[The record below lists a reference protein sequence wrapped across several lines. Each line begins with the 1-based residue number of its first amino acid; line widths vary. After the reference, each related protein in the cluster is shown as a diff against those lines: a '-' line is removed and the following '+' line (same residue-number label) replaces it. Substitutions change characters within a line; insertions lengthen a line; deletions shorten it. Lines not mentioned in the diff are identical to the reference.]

1 LPSQYQFSHVTHF
14 YKYPKHNETAMKEF
28 LKFTALLLILISC
41 QSKEAAMEKGFIHTV
56 NGKIDIGELGFSLTH
71 EHVMSAFGAEPK
83 LVSEYDKTALFDQVL
98 PYVKKVKGLG
108 VTTIFDCTTAY
119 FGRDVE
125 LLKEIANSTGIRI
138 VTNTGFYGAAKDK
151 YVPEFAFGAT
161 PEEISKIWIEEFENG
176 IDNTGIKPGFVKLA
190 FDNGSPSDI
199 DIKLFEAGLITH
211 IATGLTLAVHTG
223 DNEKAVKKQLE
234 LLNQYKVNPRAW
246 VWVHAHKSTDIE
258 FQIQVAQS
266 GAWVSLDGIKEKNLD
281 EITSTIVEFKKRK
294 LLNRLLLSH
303 DGNSF
308 NQGRNIRP
316 YDAISTRLIPQ
327 LKANGLTDKEI
338 NQLMVENPKSAFG
351 IRIRKLI

>member
-1 LPSQYQFSHVTHF
+1 MNFHMPHIFYNLP
-14 YKYPKHNETAMKEF
+14 KRKELAMKEL
-28 LKFTALLLILISC
+28 LKIIPFILILISC
-41 QSKEAAMEKGFIHTV
+41 QSKEDVLEDGFIHTV
-56 NGKIDIGELGFSLTH
+56 NGKIKIGELGFSLTH
-71 EHVMSAFGAEPK
+71 EHVMSAFGAEPR
-83 LVSEYDKTALFDQVL
+83 LVSKYDKTALLEQVL
-98 PYVKKVKGLG
+98 PYVKKVKELG

-125 LLKEIANSTGIRI
+125 LLKEIVNSTGIQV

-176 IDNTGIKPGFVKLA
+176 IGNSGIKPGFIKLA

-211 IATGLTLAVHTG
+211 LATGLTVVVHTG

-246 VWVHAHKSTDIE
+246 VWVHAHKSTDVE

-266 GAWVSLDGIKEKNLD
+266 GAWVSLDGIKEKNID
-281 EITSTIVEFKKRK
+281 EITSTILEFRKRK

-308 NQGRNIRP
+308 NQGRKIRP
-316 YDAISTRLIPQ
+316 YDAISTSLVPQ
-327 LKANGLTDKEI
+327 LKASGLSDQEI
-338 NQLMVENPKSAFG
+338 NQLMIENPKSAFE
-351 IRIRKLI
+351 IRIRKLM